1 MKGKVVLITGATN
14 GIGLET
20 ARALAKMSAKIV
32 IVGRNPE
39 KTERVVDH
47 LMHDTGNEH
56 IEGLLADLSV
66 QAEIF
71 KLAETF
77 QQKYNRLDILIN
89 NAGGFFYQR
98 ELTPDGLEKTF
109 ALNHMS
115 YFILTNQLLNIL
127 RDSAP
132 ARVINVSSHAHK
144 MGDKRLDFDNL
155 QSEKNFSSFR
165 AYGQSKL
172 ANVMFTY
179 ALARRV
185 EQHGITV
192 NTLHPGFVNTGFGQK
207 GGGLL
212 AMGFSMLN
220 KMFAMSPE
228 KGARTTIYLASSPE
242 VENVTGKYFA
252 NSKAE
257 KSSSASYN
265 VEDQEKLWDISESLI
280 LRSENA

>member
-1 MKGKVVLITGATN
+1 MKGKVILITGATN

-20 ARALAKMSAKIV
+20 ARALAKMSARIV

-39 KTERVVDH
+39 KTQNVVNT
-47 LMHDTGNEH
+47 LIQDTSNEH
-56 IEGLLADLSV
+56 IEGLIADLSI
-66 QAEIF
+66 QADIF
-71 KLAETF
+71 ELAETF
-77 QQKYNRLDILIN
+77 QRKYDRLDILIN

-98 ELTPDGLEKTF
+98 EMTVDNLEKTF

-132 ARVINVSSHAHK
+132 ARVVNVSSDAHK
-144 MGDKRLDFDNL
+144 MGVKHIDFDNL
-155 QSEKNFSSFR
+155 QGEKNYASFR

-192 NTLHPGFVNTGFGQK
+192 NALHPGFVNTGFGHS

-212 AMGFSMLN
+212 SMGFSMLSRV
-220 KMFAMSPE
+220 FAMSPE
-228 KGARTTIYLASSPE
+228 QGAQTSIYLASSPD
-242 VENVTGKYFA
+242 VQNVTGKYFA
-252 NSKAE
+252 KSKPVE
-257 KSSSASYN
+257 SSPASHD
-265 VEDQEKLWDISESLI
+265 VDDQERLWKISESLI
-280 LRSENA
+280 RNKQ